1 MIPLLRNEL
10 KMSLSNLLLF
20 LQVTRNIFYNFVE
33 LLIVARR
40 LQAEKIV
47 FLVFLGNDNR
57 FVKKQ
62 R

>member
-33 LLIVARR
+33 LLVVARR
-40 LQAEKIV
+40 LQAKKIV
-47 FLVFLGNDNR
+47 FLVFLGNANR